1 MTASLPFWIAIAL
14 AVSVPAILGQRRKL
28 PRASLVLLAIL
39 PALMLQ
45 LAAVGAARGKWQADT
60 AASRTEPQ
68 KLRYAQGQYAAGVYD
83 RQRDSITFA
92 LPDRS
97 VTIGPSKFA
106 YPQQLFSVR
115 MWAEGIGVG
124 AVLVSLSFLLGSRIA
139 RGRQSSPLAGP
150 DALPQPAWKRQ
161 SRP

>member
-1 MTASLPFWIAIAL
+1 MIASLPFWIAIAL

-60 AASRTEPQ
+60 AAFRTEPQ

-83 RQRDSITFA
+83 RQRDSRE
-92 LPDRS
+92 PDC
-97 VTIGPSKFA
+97 
-106 YPQQLFSVR
+106 
-115 MWAEGIGVG
+115 
-124 AVLVSLSFLLGSRIA
+124 A
-139 RGRQSSPLAGP
+139 RASIKPAGRA
-150 DALPQPAWKRQ
+150 
-161 SRP
+161 